1 MFHCYYCTDTHEKV
15 CVFKLI
21 LNMKAQNYASS
32 KHFLLLKL
40 NMYHE
45 IISYIHTH
53 VYMHKISCY
62 YLTHTYT
69 PENHHKREDKVKFK
83 RFSYRFVVIVVFFF
97 FITKKRHDYMCVY
110 TKHKFKCSCLLVT
123 KYIK

>member
-1 MFHCYYCTDTHEKV
+1 MKILTYLGHKLWKNNSKHLFHEINKNICPFSHTSYIYMFHCYYCTDTHEKV

-62 YLTHTYT
+62 YLTHTHT
-69 PENHHKREDKVKFK
+69 HQT
-83 RFSYRFVVIVVFFF
+83 
-97 FITKKRHDYMCVY
+97 IT
-110 TKHKFKCSCLLVT
+110 TKEKT
-123 KYIK
+123 R